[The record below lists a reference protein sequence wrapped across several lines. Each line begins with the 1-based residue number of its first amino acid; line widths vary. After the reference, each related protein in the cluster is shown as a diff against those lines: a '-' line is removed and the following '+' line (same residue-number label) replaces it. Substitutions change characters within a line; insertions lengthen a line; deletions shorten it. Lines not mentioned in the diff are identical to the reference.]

1 MKQEIKVKW
10 WSEELQIGVHEN
22 KNVYII
28 IDEVPIKLKKEF
40 HMNRPHFR
48 IPGTSKR
55 FSDIKI
61 NKSVK
66 LQEKIIR
73 EFLPF

>member
-1 MKQEIKVKW
+1 MIAEIICKW
-10 WSEELQIGVHEN
+10 WSEELNLGVTET
-22 KNVYII
+22 KEVYTLINNN
-28 IDEVPIKLKKEF
+28 PILLLKEF

-55 FSDIKI
+55 YSDLRI

-66 LQEKIIR
+66 LANKVIQSYC
-73 EFLPF
+73 PF